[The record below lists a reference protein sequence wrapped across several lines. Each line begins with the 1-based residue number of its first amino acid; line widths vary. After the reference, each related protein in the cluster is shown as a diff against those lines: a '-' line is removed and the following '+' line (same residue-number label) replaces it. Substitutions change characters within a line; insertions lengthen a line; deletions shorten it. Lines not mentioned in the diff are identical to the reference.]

1 MKKKTIV
8 KFGPDG
14 YEADFDGAD
23 IKNMVRIPDF
33 LPSPKELAGTSR
45 KRKITIELEIEDI
58 EFFKKQA
65 KKLGASYQQMIR
77 NLVSR
82 YAASFK

>member
-1 MKKKTIV
+1 MKKKIKYLDDFEGLNIADQV
-8 KFGPDG
+8 RVPDW
-14 YEADFDGAD
+14 
-23 IKNMVRIPDF
+23 
-33 LPSPKELAGTSR
+33 LPPLKELAGTS
-45 KRKITIELEIEDI
+45 KKKKITIELEVEDI

-82 YAASFK
+82 YANSFKH

>member
-1 MKKKTIV
+1 MKMPMLHELAEV
-8 KFGPDG
+8 
-14 YEADFDGAD
+14 
-23 IKNMVRIPDF
+23 
-33 LPSPKELAGTSR
+33 SPKELAGKTNR
-45 KRKITIELEIEDI
+45 IRVTLELYKSDV

-82 YAASFK
+82 YANNFRNNQ

>member
-1 MKKKTIV
+1 MSKK
-8 KFGPDG
+8 
-14 YEADFDGAD
+14 
-23 IKNMVRIPDF
+23 IKWVDEFEGMTDTSGLKVIPDW

-45 KRKITIELEIEDI
+45 RRKITIELEVEDI

-82 YAASFK
+82 YAHSFQDQ